1 MIEIFREN
9 SVKTLAAIELDRQ
22 IRRGNVRYH
31 GRTRKSKTFH
41 RFTEIRVSREPS
53 VIDENRIRRSNV
65 VNFIPVS
72 SSFQLD
78 LLNLPAINWVQTT
91 LRVCPIVEGEMKPA
105 KFSTVEWWT
114 TSAESLF
121 FSRAKEHQLR
131 QKKENEQTNRRHFEL
146 PNRATNIRHPNRN
159 LVI

>member
-22 IRRGNVRYH
+22 IRRRNIRYH

-41 RFTEIRVSREPS
+41 RFTMIRVSREPS
-53 VIDENRIRRSNV
+53 VNDENRIRRSNV

-78 LLNLPAINWVQTT
+78 LLYLPAINWVQTT

-114 TSAESLF
+114 TSVESLF
-121 FSRAKEHQLR
+121 FSRAKEHQLG
-131 QKKENEQTNRRHFEL
+131 Q
-146 PNRATNIRHPNRN
+146 
-159 LVI
+159 